1 MENKQLKNMIVLKNL
16 PSNMIEEAIVVL
28 KKNKKIEITQQVE
41 KKEAVQCRMNSNEYI
56 VKEAELV
63 ISSYIS
69 EIEKNKKAKKV
80 KNIEQKY
87 KKARFFSIALLVL
100 MVVQAILFCNMR

>member
-28 KKNKKIEITQQVE
+28 KKNKKIEITKQLE
-41 KKEAVQCRMNSNEYI
+41 KKEAVQCRINSDEYI
-56 VKEAELV
+56 VKEAEFV
-63 ISSYIS
+63 ISNYIS

-87 KKARFFSIALLVL
+87 KKAKIFSIALLVL

>member
-28 KKNKKIEITQQVE
+28 KKNKKIEITKQLE